1 MPRCFR
7 ILRPRATLVWREQVL
22 EYKTTTVTTSV
33 KNSYIFDA
41 NPPCPESDKMNPLYP
56 DPKQD
61 PDLNPKTTSGSG
73 SKTRFGS
80 GSQN

>member
-22 EYKTTTVTTSV
+22 EYKTTTVTISV
-33 KNSYIFDA
+33 KDSFIFDA
-41 NPPCPESDKMNPLYP
+41 NPPCPESDKMDPDL

-61 PDLNPKTTSGSG
+61 PDLDPKTRSESGS
-73 SKTRFGS
+73 R
-80 GSQN
+80 N